1 MKAWLIP
8 LSCIGIFS
16 LSAAAHE
23 TPPAAPPAT
32 PAPSLRQACQADD
45 QKLCPDVQRGGGRI
59 IECLNAHKDVLTTA
73 CQEALLK
80 AHPPAPKSDSGQAQP
95 TKPQ

>member
-8 LSCIGIFS
+8 LSCICIFS
-16 LSAAAHE
+16 LSVQAQEA
-23 TPPAAPPAT
+23 PPAAPPV
-32 PAPSLRQACQADD
+32 PSLREACQADYH
-45 QKLCPDVQRGGGRI
+45 KLCAGVKSGGGRI
-59 IECLNAHKDVLTTA
+59 IECLNAHKDDSTTA

>member
-16 LSAAAHE
+16 LSAQAQE
-23 TPPAAPPAT
+23 TSPAAPQAP
-32 PAPSLRQACQADD
+32 PPPSLRQACQADY
-45 QKLCPDVQRGGGRI
+45 QKLCPGVQRGGGRI
-59 IECLNAHKDVLTTA
+59 IECLNAHKDNLSTA

-80 AHPPAPKSDSGQAQP
+80 AHPPPKGDGAQAQP
-95 TKPQ
+95 TK